1 MTTSPLACR
10 ARHGFS
16 LIELLVVC
24 AIIVVVV
31 GFTVPAATTL
41 IRGSQLTQAAQM
53 VSDQLVLA
61 RQQALSKNRPVEV
74 RFYRFG
80 DKESPGE
87 NSDDPESGKYRAL
100 QVFEIIESGAAIPL
114 NKIQRLPATVVFN
127 RGGMSTIISDAV
139 RGAAKRAEDDPSAP
153 ELARDVRRKYQYQ
166 AFRFLPDGSTDLPVA
181 QTSETAGDG
190 NWYVTLHSLELSD
203 ENNEPKNP
211 KGETIN
217 FFTLQVDPVSGATK
231 SYRPTAG

>member
-1 MTTSPLACR
+1 MIYCPAPNR
-10 ARHGFS
+10 VRHGFS

-41 IRGSQLTQAAQM
+41 IRGSQLSQAAQL

-80 DKESPGE
+80 DKEAPGE
-87 NSDDPESGKYRAL
+87 NSEDPESGKFRAL
-100 QVFEIIESGAAIPL
+100 QAFEIIESGAAIPL
-114 NKIQRLPATVVFN
+114 NKIQRLPTTVILN
-127 RGGMSTIISDAV
+127 RAGMSTILSETV
-139 RGAAKRAEDDPSAP
+139 RGAPKSAADDPSAP
-153 ELARDVRRKYQYQ
+153 ELARDVRRNYQYQ
-166 AFRFLPDGSTDLPVA
+166 AFRFLPDGSTDLPAA
-181 QTSETAGDG
+181 QTSDSAGDG
-190 NWYVTLHSLELSD
+190 TWYVTLHSLDVSD
-203 ENNEPKNP
+203 DNNEPKNA
-211 KGETIN
+211 KGESIN
-217 FFTLQVDPVSGATK
+217 FFTLQIDPVSGATK